1 MPAPSLDVPRASGP
15 SRPAWKAPGTVVECR
30 IPLLVAHPPAMR
42 APWRPGCPVGS
53 RPFIRE
59 LMSDPTYTANIRI
72 ERIKGPYRHAYL
84 PAHDGPVEFGV
95 HSAIAEHY
103 GVEPEREIT
112 TTLDYVMAAT
122 GG

>member
-1 MPAPSLDVPRASGP
+1 
-15 SRPAWKAPGTVVECR
+15 
-30 IPLLVAHPPAMR
+30 
-42 APWRPGCPVGS
+42 
-53 RPFIRE
+53 
-59 LMSDPTYTANIRI
+59 MSDIVYTGHIHI
-72 ERIKGPYRHAYL
+72 ERIKGPHRRAWL

-95 HSAIAEHY
+95 HGGIAEHY

>member
-1 MPAPSLDVPRASGP
+1 
-15 SRPAWKAPGTVVECR
+15 
-30 IPLLVAHPPAMR
+30 
-42 APWRPGCPVGS
+42 
-53 RPFIRE
+53 
-59 LMSDPTYTANIRI
+59 MSDPTYTADIRI
-72 ERIKGPYRHAYL
+72 ERIRGPYRHAYL

-103 GVEPEREIT
+103 RVEPEREIT

>member
-1 MPAPSLDVPRASGP
+1 MFAM
-15 SRPAWKAPGTVVECR
+15 SRVV
-30 IPLLVAHPPAMR
+30 
-42 APWRPGCPVGS
+42 
-53 RPFIRE
+53 
-59 LMSDPTYTANIRI
+59 YTANIRI
-72 ERIKGPYRHAYL
+72 ERIKGPYRHAWL